1 MSLLHR
7 LDGRSRRTFF
17 WLVCILIRLLLATSF
32 TLFTLYGAP
41 WVAYAVGAIGIA
53 GGLGFWYRRWSDNE
67 DYIWWYRPLHG
78 AIWVSAGVGAIVARS
93 RAGADTAAIVVG
105 SFFSLDPLVGVLT
118 VFSASNDPWSF
129 VKDPSSSGSDKSGAT
144 CLGNMN
150 HFLKPWSFVKN
161 CRFSVRDR
169 FVNFNDAKV
178 WGNTDDPAAYL
189 TPWSFV
195 HLGLSAIAG
204 VAAFFLD
211 KEAFGGEA
219 LWAGCLVGSFGIL
232 GWEAFE
238 NTHLD
243 FKGRWVGN
251 DKIDSDA
258 NLAADVAVGFLG
270 LWGTAFLL
278 RAMCA

>member
-1 MSLLHR
+1 MSLLHD
-7 LDGRSRRTFF
+7 LPGISRRTLF
-17 WLVCILIRLLLATSF
+17 WLVCILIRLLLAASF

-41 WVAYAVGAIGIA
+41 WVAYAVGGIGIA

-93 RAGADTAAIVVG
+93 RAGADEAAIVVG
-105 SFFSLDPLVGVLT
+105 SLFFFDPLVGVLT
-118 VFSASNDPWSF
+118 VFCARENPWSF
-129 VKDPSSSGSDKSGAT
+129 GKAG
-144 CLGNMN
+144 
-150 HFLKPWSFVKN
+150 
-161 CRFSVRDR
+161 RR
-169 FVNFNDAKV
+169 FVDFKGAKF
-178 WGNTDDPAAYL
+178 WGSTDHPAAYL

-195 HLGLSAIAG
+195 QLGLSAIAG

-243 FKGRWVGN
+243 FKGRRLGN
-251 DKIDSDA
+251 TEIDSDA
-258 NLAADVAVGFLG
+258 NLAGDVAVGFLG
-270 LWGTAFLL
+270 LWGTAFSL